1 MEKQLLL
8 QKGWKAS
15 FNKICG
21 FKDNALRQ
29 IPKSALLL
37 VFLIYKKKLTFIFFI
52 KKNIK

>member
-37 VFLIYKKKLTFIFFI
+37 VFLMILEVFFR
-52 KKNIK
+52 